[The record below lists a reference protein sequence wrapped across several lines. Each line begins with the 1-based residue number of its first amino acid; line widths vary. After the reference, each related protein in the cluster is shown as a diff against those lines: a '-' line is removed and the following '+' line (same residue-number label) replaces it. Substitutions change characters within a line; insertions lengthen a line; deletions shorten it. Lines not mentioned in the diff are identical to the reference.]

1 VAQLR
6 LRKSELKKT
15 AERYDHDQVQQHRL
29 NKPLPRQL
37 RGHKN
42 IRPKPCRQ

>member
-15 AERYDHDQVQQHRL
+15 AERYDHDHVQQHRL
-29 NKPLPRQL
+29 SEPLPRQL
-37 RGHKN
+37 RGHEN
-42 IRPKPCRQ
+42 IRPKPRRQ